1 MDSSVRTKDTE
12 LKGLIIPTGTYT
24 AITIESRRSYGWD
37 SFLSPKD
44 QGVLVYTVD
53 TRIPYKRSP
62 MQIIAPSRSVDR
74 EWYTDSALK
83 AGETVTTNGWKIT
96 VVESG
101 EFGDVVKVEK
111 VG

>member
-1 MDSSVRTKDTE
+1 M
-12 LKGLIIPTGTYT
+12 IIPTGTYT

-53 TRIPYKRSP
+53 TRVPYKRSP
-62 MQIIAPSRSVDR
+62 MQIITTARSVDR

-83 AGETVTTNGWKIT
+83 EGETVTTNGWKIT

-101 EFGDVVKVEK
+101 DFGDVVKVEK

>member
-1 MDSSVRTKDTE
+1 M
-12 LKGLIIPTGTYT
+12 IIPTGSYT

-53 TRIPYKRSP
+53 TRVPYKRSP
-62 MQIIAPSRSVDR
+62 MQLIVPARTLDR

-83 AGETVTTNGWKIT
+83 KGETVTTNGWKIT
-96 VVESG
+96 VIESG
-101 EFGDVVKVEK
+101 DFGDVVKVEK